1 MKPHIVSYQAVL
13 DAVTDSP
20 EIERT
25 ILSSSVS
32 GIRKAL
38 NANANILTKEVYYM
52 VYIQRWP
59 KGGAMESKEGFPKR
73 AETLDEALDLY
84 NEGW

>member
-1 MKPHIVSYQAVL
+1 MKPHIVSYQTLL
-13 DAVTDSP
+13 DAVTASP

-25 ILSSSVS
+25 ILSSSID

-38 NANANILTKEVYYM
+38 NANANILTKELYYM
-52 VYIQRWP
+52 VLIQRWP
-59 KGGAMESKEGFPKR
+59 KGGPVQSKEGFPKR